1 VILAGLG
8 HLDMGIKK
16 AARSAKQKRAANE
29 RWDSI
34 VAHGQGSCLFEI
46 GQAQPLMQGQH
57 PTCYQ
62 ELFSGTADAVL
73 AATD

>member
-1 VILAGLG
+1 
-8 HLDMGIKK
+8 MGVKK

-46 GQAQPLMQGQH
+46 GQALLMRGQH
-57 PTCYQ
+57 LTCYQ
-62 ELFSGTADAVL
+62 DLLSGTADAVT